1 MRNQDTTARPGGGE
15 SPRGPNPSGCRSE
28 RPEHTVARE
37 AAEAWTGL
45 EGGLNCRALLDMLEI
60 SAVAESFS
68 LRERHVAYM
77 RCISRKARPDD
88 FAPGDWPPV
97 VWMTKSKIADDLGL
111 RPRAVS
117 NIEDDLARAGF
128 IYWTDC
134 ASRRRNGW
142 RNPETGRIACA
153 YGVNLAPFAA
163 RAADIEAT
171 FDAVRKERKDC
182 QALVYEI
189 AAIRSRTLIRLKA
202 AIRSGAVEGDSIHEL
217 LDQAGSLPTGRAMA
231 CWRLDPLQ
239 QLAVE
244 ARSIEA
250 GAIAVARPDQDR
262 EPAPPAQENSSEICT
277 LGCTPESGFNT
288 ITNQYQEITN
298 LAAADRTAKPT
309 PDPQTA
315 AARPWPKREDCSREA
330 AEETRPTKFP
340 PAWLILESLPA
351 SFARHLPDRRTPD
364 AEDFRLAANFTRSHL
379 GVSPS
384 AWREACEA
392 MGTEAAAFA
401 IAVVASRADA
411 GEVRSA
417 GGYLRGMI
425 AAARKEQ
432 LDLGR
437 SLWGLVDRGDP
448 VAIQP
453 GEAPPPDIEPE
464 IAARAPDDASCETA
478 PVDDETSF
486 SGDAPPSAMA
496 PSLQEIEPIIPRSI
510 RRCLRGS
517 PDSPR
522 RWLQL
527 LHATLTVC
535 TGRLSVSGPAWRGAM
550 DTLGMHRTTA
560 IGIVLAAITER
571 HPDPES
577 ADPETV
583 FLHMVIEEETRPGSL
598 IEHVRLLN
606 HEGP

>member
-1 MRNQDTTARPGGGE
+1 MSNQDTSARPGGRE

-45 EGGLNCRALLDMLEI
+45 KGGLNHKAVLEMLEI

-68 LRERHVAYM
+68 LHKRHLAYL
-77 RCISRKARPDD
+77 RCIFRKARPDD

-97 VWMTKSKIADDLGL
+97 VWMTKSHIADDLGL
-111 RPRAVS
+111 KPRAVS

-163 RAADIEAT
+163 RADEIEAT

-182 QALVYEI
+182 QALIYEI
-189 AAIRSRTLIRLKA
+189 AAIRSRTLVRLKA
-202 AIRSGAVEGDSIHEL
+202 ALRSGAVEGSSIHEL
-217 LDQAGSLPTGRAMA
+217 LDQTASLPTGRAMA
-231 CWRLDPLQ
+231 CWRLDPLE

-244 ARSIEA
+244 ARSIDA
-250 GAIAVARPDQDR
+250 RAIAAARPAQDG
-262 EPAPPAQENSSEICT
+262 EMAPPTQGNSSEIGT
-277 LGCTPESGFNT
+277 PGCTPESGSIT
-288 ITNQYQEITN
+288 ITNQYQDIN
-298 LAAADRTAKPT
+298 LAAAGRTAEPT

-315 AARPWPKREDCSREA
+315 AAHPWPERETCSRGAAGEA
-330 AEETRPTKFP
+330 PPTKFP

-364 AEDFRLAANFTRSHL
+364 AKDFRLAANFARSRL

-384 AWREACEA
+384 AWREACEV
-392 MGTEAAAFA
+392 MGSDAASFA

-411 GEVRSA
+411 GEVRNA
-417 GGYLRGMI
+417 GGYLRGI
-425 AAARKEQ
+425 VAAARKEE

-437 SLWGLVDRGDP
+437 SLWGLVDRADA
-448 VAIQP
+448 VATQP
-453 GEAPPPDIEPE
+453 GGAPPPDIEPE
-464 IAARAPDDASCETA
+464 IAAPAPGNTSCEA
-478 PVDDETSF
+478 ASANDEASF
-486 SGDAPPSAMA
+486 SGEAPPSAMV

-510 RRCLRGS
+510 HRCLRGS
-517 PDSPR
+517 PGSPR

-560 IGIVLAAITER
+560 IGIVLAAIMER

-583 FLHMVIEEETRPGSL
+583 FLHMVIEEETRPGSV
-598 IEHVRLLN
+598 IEHVRLLQ
-606 HEGP
+606 HGGQ

>member
-1 MRNQDTTARPGGGE
+1 MRNQDTTARPGGGD

-45 EGGLNCRALLDMLEI
+45 EGGLNHWALLDMLED

-68 LRERHVAYM
+68 LRERHISYM

-88 FAPGDWPPV
+88 FSPGDWPPV
-97 VWMTKSKIADDLGL
+97 VWMTKNKVADHLGL

-142 RNPETGRIACA
+142 RNPDTGRIACA

-163 RAADIEAT
+163 RAEEIEAT
-171 FDAVRKERKDC
+171 FEAVRQERQDC
-182 QALVYEI
+182 KALVYEI
-189 AAIRSRTLIRLKA
+189 AAIRSRTLVRLKA
-202 AIRSGAVEGDSIHEL
+202 AIRSGAVEGNSIHEL
-217 LDQAGSLPTGRAMA
+217 LDQAASLPTGRTMA
-231 CWRLDPLQ
+231 CWRLDPLE
-239 QLAVE
+239 QLAVK
-244 ARSIEA
+244 ARSIETRA
-250 GAIAVARPDQDR
+250 KALARPHQDR
-262 EPAPPAQENSSEICT
+262 DPAPPAQENSSEICT
-277 LGCTPESGFNT
+277 PGCTPESGSIT

-298 LAAADRTAKPT
+298 LAAADPTAEPT
-309 PDPQTA
+309 PDPQTT

-330 AEETRPTKFP
+330 ADETRPTKFP

-351 SFARHLPDRRTPD
+351 SFARHLPDRGTPD
-364 AEDFRLAANFTRSHL
+364 AEDFRLAANFARSRL

-384 AWREACEA
+384 AWREACEV
-392 MGTEAAAFA
+392 MGSDAASFA
-401 IAVVASRADA
+401 VAVVASRADA
-411 GEVRSA
+411 GELRSA
-417 GGYLRGMI
+417 GGYLRGMV
-425 AAARKEQ
+425 AAARREE
-432 LDLGR
+432 LDLGK
-437 SLWGLVDRGDP
+437 SLWGLVDRGDAAAAQP
-448 VAIQP
+448 SEAPQPDIQP
-453 GEAPPPDIEPE
+453 EIAAPTPGDVSCKAAPADDEASFSGEAPP
-464 IAARAPDDASCETA
+464 
-478 PVDDETSF
+478 
-486 SGDAPPSAMA
+486 SAGV
-496 PSLQEIEPIIPRSI
+496 PSLQDIEPIIPWSI
-510 RRCLRGS
+510 QRCLSGS
-517 PDSPR
+517 PGSPH

-527 LHATLTVC
+527 LHATLAVC

-550 DTLGMHRTTA
+550 DTLGLHRTTA

-583 FLHMVIEEETRPGSL
+583 FLHMVIEEETRPGSV
-598 IEHVRLLN
+598 IEHVRLL
-606 HEGP
+606 HREGP